1 MKYLIR
7 YAIFISLF
15 LIAYVS
21 YWHIIL
27 SYPMY
32 VALRWDKVVKHRG
45 KFFVKAGLKMNQLTI
60 DPFIQPYIE
69 RKFSRFD
76 TPYISVILLNPSTGD
91 IKGFYE
97 KGDILNK
104 TIKSASIF
112 KVFTLIA
119 ALSSDSIGPYDPVA
133 YSGKPHSSKPSQ
145 WKNGKEN
152 MESIKDAFGESNN
165 PAFGNIGK
173 KIGIEQIKRTTEC
186 MFLGRKLFGINT
198 GFIRDTVPLE
208 FLSSGLRGVYISPLY
223 AALIAQTISNDGRL
237 IIPRMV
243 KRGGRISM
251 GRVIDKSIA
260 RWVRE
265 ISVSTLENGTASKYY
280 KKASPAFKMGG
291 KTGSITGIKPSG
303 WYEWFVGWA
312 PVDKPKVAIVVLGI
326 HKEIKYFSSSQM
338 GIDIMNRFLERER
351 RAILSPSILLLNDSQ

>member
-1 MKYLIR
+1 
-7 YAIFISLF
+7 
-15 LIAYVS
+15 
-21 YWHIIL
+21 
-27 SYPMY
+27 MY
-32 VALRWDKVVKHRG
+32 VALRWNRVVKRRE
-45 KFFVKAGLKMNQLTI
+45 KFFIKAGFKMNQLTI
-60 DPFIQPYIE
+60 DPFIQSYIE
-69 RKFSRFD
+69 RKFSRFV
-76 TPYISVILLNPSTGD
+76 TPYISVILLNPATGD

-97 KGDILNK
+97 RGGILNRP
-104 TIKSASIF
+104 IKSASIF

-119 ALSSDSIGPYDPVA
+119 AISSDSIGPYDPVV
-133 YSGKPHSSKPSQ
+133 YSGNPHSSKPSQ
-145 WKNGKEN
+145 WGNGREN

-173 KIGIEQIKRTTEC
+173 RIGIGQIKKTTEY

-198 GFIRDTVPLE
+198 GFISDTIPVE
-208 FLSSGLRGVYISPLY
+208 FLASGLRGVYISPLY

-237 IIPRMV
+237 IIPRIV

-251 GRVIDKSIA
+251 GRVLNKNIT

-280 KKASPAFKMGG
+280 KKAAPAFKMGG

-312 PVDKPKVAIVVLGI
+312 PVDKPKVAILVLGI
-326 HKEIKYFSSSQM
+326 HKDIKYFSSSEM
-338 GIDIMNRFLERER
+338 GIDIMNRFLERKR
-351 RAILSPSILLLNDSQ
+351 